1 MFARAFTFACIS
13 RSAACRSGYVTRLAR
28 DGGSWLEAKHRPGVD
43 ARVVCR
49 AMLARDERPTRKS
62 VKVVQARGSPTAR
75 ELGARLS
82 AATAATQ
89 VKTRLTAKLSAIH
102 VGGQHGGPRW
112 SSDLDVVEIG
122 DADGLAHH
130 DGDCLRGGEA

>member
-1 MFARAFTFACIS
+1 
-13 RSAACRSGYVTRLAR
+13 
-28 DGGSWLEAKHRPGVD
+28 
-43 ARVVCR
+43 
-49 AMLARDERPTRKS
+49 MLARDERPTRKS

-112 SSDLDVVEIG
+112 SSDLDVVERVLG
-122 DADGLAHH
+122 EVQELLHLREA
-130 DGDCLRGGEA
+130 LRGWRSTVLQGGEVQTTKLG